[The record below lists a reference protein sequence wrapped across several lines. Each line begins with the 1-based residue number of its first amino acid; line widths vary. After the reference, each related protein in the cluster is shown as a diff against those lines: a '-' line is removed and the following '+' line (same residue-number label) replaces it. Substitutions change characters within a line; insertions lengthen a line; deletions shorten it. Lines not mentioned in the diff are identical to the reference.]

1 MIFINGVIKKLIR
14 QAVLSTALLF
24 VTLDS
29 NNVALINGR
38 KGEGSAVEKKASQ
51 RHFSKVVTSLSP
63 YPNVALMDS
72 DSRFLVPPTLIVALI
87 FLFRFLSRK
96 NEKERL
102 DADSEVFLEVRWVGV
117 VLLVGA
123 MIFLP
128 RITRTYMNHTN
139 DFY

>member
-1 MIFINGVIKKLIR
+1 MIFINGVIKKVIR
-14 QAVLSTALLF
+14 QAVLSTVLLF
-24 VTLDS
+24 VSFDS

-72 DSRFLVPPTLIVALI
+72 DSRFLVPPTLITALI

-96 NEKERL
+96 NEKEKPE
-102 DADSEVFLEVRWVGV
+102 ADLEVW
-117 VLLVGA
+117 
-123 MIFLP
+123 
-128 RITRTYMNHTN
+128 
-139 DFY
+139 